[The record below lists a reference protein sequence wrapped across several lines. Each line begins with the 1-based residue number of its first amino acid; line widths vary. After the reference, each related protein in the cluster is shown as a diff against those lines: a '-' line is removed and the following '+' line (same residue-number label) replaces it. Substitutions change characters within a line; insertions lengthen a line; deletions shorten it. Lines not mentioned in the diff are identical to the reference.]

1 MFIIYTP
8 LLLLPLLLYQESE
21 LLSFRL
27 KTENTERSSGDFRLK
42 ATQLA
47 ERYTEAQKEISHLQD
62 LNTELNNKLTK
73 CIQEKEEYIQSTK
86 DIEKE
91 KLELLEQFNTLQD
104 EYQLVITKNQEILTE
119 INTNNTIENKK
130 KDDIIVQ
137 LQAELS
143 STIERMRLDA
153 SSAGNLDN
161 YKKKAQLALKK
172 VGLVYIYV
180 YVCIKI

>member
-1 MFIIYTP
+1 M
-8 LLLLPLLLYQESE
+8 
-21 LLSFRL
+21 LSFRL

-73 CIQEKEEYIQSTK
+73 CIQEKEEYIQSSK
-86 DIEKE
+86 NIEKE

-104 EYQLVITKNQEILTE
+104 VYQQVITKNQKILTE
-119 INTNNTIENKK
+119 INTNNTLENKK

-172 VGLVYIYV
+172 VSLIHSAVYIMYCM
-180 YVCIKI
+180 YLNTTI